1 MDMWPVL
8 EASGWRLA
16 GEEPAG
22 LQVHTWLAHPDYE
35 RTWLFKQRQP
45 AEPGPFHE
53 DLTEKA
59 AAELGRR
66 LGVPCATVEL
76 AQRHEQ
82 RGCLVEDLRL
92 SNWQDQPGQVLLQP
106 YAGVAEHLVNPGH
119 SLENIRRALAGMEAP
134 PQATHLETFGA
145 FDVFSGYLVF
155 DALIANTDRH
165 DRNWAVLRRP
175 PGQQGPDLLCGS
187 FDHASSLGFNV
198 TDCERA
204 RLLDVGG
211 VGAWALRGRARQ
223 FERQRGAPKCT
234 LVELAH
240 QALEQC
246 ETHVREYWLGAVE
259 EMSLESYAGVLRAV
273 PELSDTAVTFTLEL
287 LLVNRGRLLDV

>member
-1 MDMWPVL
+1 MDTWPVV

-22 LQVHTWLAHPDYE
+22 LQVHTWLAHPDHE

-59 AAELGRR
+59 AAEIGRR

-76 AQRHEQ
+76 AERHEQ

-92 SNWQDQPGQVLLQP
+92 SDWEDQPGQVLLQP
-106 YAGVAEHLVNPGH
+106 YASGAEHLVNPGH
-119 SLENIRRALAGMEAP
+119 SIDNIRRALAGMESP
-134 PQATHLETFGA
+134 PAASHLEAFSA

-175 PGQQGPDLLCGS
+175 PGQQGQDLLCGS

-198 TDCERA
+198 TDDKRT
-204 RLLDVGG
+204 RLLDAGG
-211 VGAWALRGRARQ
+211 VSSWALLGKARQ
-223 FERQRGAPKCT
+223 LERQRGAP
-234 LVELAH
+234 VH
-240 QALEQC
+240 P
-246 ETHVREYWLGAVE
+246 RGSGAP
-259 EMSLESYAGVLRAV
+259 GIRAV
-273 PELSDTAVTFTLEL
+273 RAART
-287 LLVNRGRLLDV
+287 